1 MAKTPATIGQAYVDR
16 AVNALVKAGF
26 KPRVVMDFVNG
37 TMTVEPANDA
47 EPQMSSWQ
55 ERAPDRV

>member
-1 MAKTPATIGQAYVDR
+1 MAKPPATIGHGAVDR
-16 AVNALVKAGF
+16 AVKALVKAGF

-47 EPQMSSWQ
+47 EPQLSGWQ